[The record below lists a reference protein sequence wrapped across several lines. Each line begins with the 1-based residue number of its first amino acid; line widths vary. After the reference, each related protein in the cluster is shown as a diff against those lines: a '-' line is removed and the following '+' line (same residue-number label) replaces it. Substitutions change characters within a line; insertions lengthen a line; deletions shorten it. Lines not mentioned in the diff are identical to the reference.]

1 MRITALQARAGPP
14 HLAPMRPEILESTH
28 NGVVDG
34 SPATSRFLDLVKQLP
49 ANASAAAFD
58 VGTNDG
64 SFSKS
69 LMDLMARC
77 CPSITFWHTMI
88 EPQPRY
94 TQHLAKLAA
103 NPSYH
108 AVFHAAVAGRHDGRN
123 VTLHLGSNRHAA
135 STIATN
141 ANRYGY
147 RRGHPRH
154 ITVPTVNLARLLMHQ
169 HARLREQNALVAS
182 RDGIAREE
190 VPSLLLLKMDI
201 EGGEA
206 DLLSYLLVKEALCT
220 LSHLRVEWHLNA
232 MPEEQ
237 RLGIVALRLGLRDL
251 ITRGCHI
258 SGRTESQVV
267 VEDEEY
273 RPLNFGKVVPGLV
286 EEAVRHM
293 QTRSVAGESMHGS
306 VPLGFL
312 WNLTVIKSPIQGR
325 TLFKTHDVNGTFFAS
340 RMPHSSR
347 LA

>member
-1 MRITALQARAGPP
+1 
-14 HLAPMRPEILESTH
+14 MRPDVLKSTH

-69 LMDLMARC
+69 LMDVMARC

-94 TQHLAKLAA
+94 TQHLTDLAA
-103 NPSYH
+103 NPSYN
-108 AVFHAAVAGRHDGRN
+108 AVFHAAVAGPHDGRN
-123 VTLHLGSNRHAA
+123 VTLHLGSNRQAA

-141 ANRYGY
+141 AHRYGH
-147 RRGHPRH
+147 RHGHPR

-169 HARLREQNALVAS
+169 HARLREHNALVAA

-251 ITRGCHI
+251 ITRGCRI
-258 SGRTESQVV
+258 SGRPEHHVV

-273 RPLNFGKVVPGLV
+273 RPLNFGKAVPGLI
-286 EEAVRHM
+286 EEAVKHIE
-293 QTRSVAGESMHGS
+293 RSTSKMAGESMHGS

-312 WNLTVIKSPIQGR
+312 WNLTVLKLPAQGR

-340 RMPHSSR
+340 RMHGSPRWS
-347 LA
+347 